1 MHKVADVTVAKNIM
15 EANKKL
21 ADKNKE
27 RFGFLYRCG
36 SYDTWFKSS
45 IKF

>member
-27 RFGFLYRCG
+27 RFDKRDMKNILMRLMIRSG
-36 SYDTWFKSS
+36 
-45 IKF
+45 